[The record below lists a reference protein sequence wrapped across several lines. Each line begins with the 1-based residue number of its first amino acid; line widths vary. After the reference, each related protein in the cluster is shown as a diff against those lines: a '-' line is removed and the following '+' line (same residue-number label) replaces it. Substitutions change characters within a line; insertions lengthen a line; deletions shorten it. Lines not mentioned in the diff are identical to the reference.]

1 MPMRSG
7 LIVLLRIFAIGMLLQ
22 IAGYMIAVA
31 ATVATQ
37 AEISRLPQIAIASFL
52 LVPFLLIFWCSGP
65 IVDFLS
71 PRSTEII
78 PEGPVTANQLQAV
91 AFSAAGAFILADT
104 KNGRP
109 RIVPAL
115 PIISTAMR
123 VPMPRRSERQFL
135 EECLWMA
142 EAEGRHELA
151 ELLQARIAANHVHV
165 HL

>member
-1 MPMRSG
+1 MPVRSG

-91 AFSAAGAFILADT
+91 AFSAAGAFILYLALGHT
-104 KNGRP
+104 IGLIAIWHIAGGYPGEAR
-109 RIVPAL
+109 L
-115 PIISTAMR
+115 PIADALKTLLGWA
-123 VPMPRRSERQFL
+123 VGLYLLVGGPGLRQWINGL
-135 EECLWMA
+135 
-142 EAEGRHELA
+142 RHA
-151 ELLQARIAANHVHV
+151 GGP
-165 HL
+165 